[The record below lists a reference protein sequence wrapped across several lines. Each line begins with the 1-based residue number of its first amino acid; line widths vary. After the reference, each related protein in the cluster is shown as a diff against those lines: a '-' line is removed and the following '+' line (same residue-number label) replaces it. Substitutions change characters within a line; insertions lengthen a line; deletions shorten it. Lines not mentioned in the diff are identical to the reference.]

1 MGLLLLCLLMNFAD
15 GPLVYKYLS
24 MLFLLRLHRGTRI
37 QAQLN
42 GGGSNMLTENRTLGE
57 PLSETLHDL

>member
-1 MGLLLLCLLMNFAD
+1 MNFTD

-24 MLFLLRLHRGTRI
+24 MLFLLRLHRGTRN

-42 GGGSNMLTENRTLGE
+42 GGGSNMLTENRTLGK